1 MQDHL
6 GRPMVAVT
14 GIGAVTPLGFGVA
27 ESWSALLAGRSGLR
41 RITRFPTEHLR
52 TSIAGTVDLPEEAG
66 HEPYS
71 TPVRVERIAAIA
83 VQEALEM
90 AALGQPGSFPGPLFL
105 GMPPV
110 KWNGRN
116 ASPSPARQAPAMPR

>member
-1 MQDHL
+1 MQDHR
-6 GRPMVAVT
+6 GRPLVAVT

-66 HEPYS
+66 REPFS

-90 AALGQPGSFPGPLFL
+90 AALGQPGSFPARSSSACRQ
-105 GMPPV
+105 
-110 KWNGRN
+110 WRWSGRS
-116 ASPSPARQAPAMPR
+116 ASPSPGRPAPAMPR